1 MNIKQF
7 DESISYMATTTKKTK
22 KTFQHPLTENK
33 VNILDNNI
41 SAHSCILDLLQ
52 AISRKAFTSTNCV
65 QRDR

>member
-33 VNILDNNI
+33 VNIL
-41 SAHSCILDLLQ
+41 Q
-52 AISRKAFTSTNCV
+52 
-65 QRDR
+65 